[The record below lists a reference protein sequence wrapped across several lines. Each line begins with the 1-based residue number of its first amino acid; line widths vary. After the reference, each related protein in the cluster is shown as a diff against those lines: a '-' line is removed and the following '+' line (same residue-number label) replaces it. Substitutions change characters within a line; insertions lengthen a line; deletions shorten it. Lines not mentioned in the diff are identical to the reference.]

1 MATRRRQRS
10 FWIWLEALIIWLAA
24 YILLATIRMNVL
36 HQERLTEA
44 RRAGKPILY
53 AFWHG
58 RQIALFKA
66 NPERRLAVMA
76 SLSRDGAVQAQIC
89 KRFGIWSV
97 RGSSSR
103 RGLSAMLMLGRMLA
117 DGISVG
123 LAVDGPRGPVFAA
136 KPGILALARVRGC
149 PVVPI
154 TVGFRRKL
162 ELRRTWD
169 RFQIPAPFTSATVA
183 YGEPLL
189 VPADADASSLE
200 ETAALLTNDLRRLTA
215 EVDGVS
221 LDG

>member
-1 MATRRRQRS
+1 
-10 FWIWLEALIIWLAA
+10 LEALVIWLAA
-24 YILLATIRMNVL
+24 YLLLATLRMQVL
-36 HQERLTEA
+36 HQERLVEA
-44 RRAGKPILY
+44 RRAGRPILF

-58 RQIALFKA
+58 RQAALFKA

-76 SLSRDGAVQAQIC
+76 SLSRDGTVQAQIC
-89 KRFGIWSV
+89 KRFGVLSV

-103 RGLSAMLMLGRMLA
+103 RGLSAMLRLGKMLA

-169 RFQIPAPFTSATVA
+169 RFQIPTPFTRATVA
-183 YGEPLL
+183 YGEPLW
-189 VPADADASSLE
+189 VPADADASFLE
-200 ETAALLTNDLRRLTA
+200 ETAVLLTNDLRRLTA